1 MIMQR
6 FKFFLIFGFFISVP
20 QIALA
25 TCDPSVSTSG
35 SSLAVNYNPFETNPT
50 DALLKV
56 NISNAGSSPCVLELN
71 IVPDSGR
78 NRLTGPG
85 GAIRFSVV
93 NADDW
98 RISRRGQVSASLRTT
113 LPAGPV
119 SRTFDLPFR
128 IKEGQIKGPGTYSE
142 ALRIELKER
151 NKPGRSAL
159 LSDSVDFSA
168 VINARVDAFLSFSR
182 GAFGTG
188 QSVNVFDLGILQTGL
203 KDSVYLQLR
212 GNTAARVTVQSQN
225 GGKLIHQDNPSLG
238 SIDYKMR
245 VAGRPADMNSP
256 VTVVRSLPPLERGRS
271 FGLTFIIGQV
281 NAQMA
286 GVYKDIIN
294 VDVTSF

>member
-1 MIMQR
+1 MILQR
-6 FKFFLIFGFFISVP
+6 LKFLLIFGFFVSVP

-25 TCDPSVSTSG
+25 TCNPSVNTSG
-35 SSLAVNYNPFETNPT
+35 SSLSVNYNPFENRPT
-50 DALLKV
+50 QALLKV
-56 NISNAGSSPCVLELN
+56 NISNTGSSPCALDVN
-71 IVPDSGR
+71 IIPDSGR

-85 GAIRFSVV
+85 GAIRFNVV

-119 SRTFDLPFR
+119 TRTFDLPLR
-128 IKEGQIKGPGTYSE
+128 IREGQIRGPGTYNE
-142 ALRIELKER
+142 ALRIELIQR
-151 NKPGRSAL
+151 NNPGQSVP
-159 LSDSVDFSA
+159 LSESVDFSA
-168 VINARVDAFLSFSR
+168 VINARVDAYLSFSR

-188 QSVNVFDLGILQTGL
+188 QNVNVFDLGILQTGL

-212 GNTAARVTVQSQN
+212 GNTAAKVTVQSQN

-238 SIDYKMR
+238 DIDYKML
-245 VAGRPADMNSP
+245 VAGKSADMNSP
-256 VTVVRSLPPLERGRS
+256 VTVVRNLPPLERGRS
-271 FGLTFIIGQV
+271 FALTFIIGQV